1 MTQPSP
7 QERRTPARRPRLNL
21 PFDNRRQDA
30 GTWAYEHR
38 VGLCVTLIA
47 YLVLMIVFVSSKI
60 VVGRRASTQGMY
72 IDVETLTELEQERDR
87 LEEEVRRR
95 QEQQQ
100 SVDWRSIR
108 NRVSNE
114 NALLDE
120 QLRDDR
126 GTNVAEINEAAAEAA
141 ERMQANREAYELGLA
156 EEQAILARRGR
167 KEGDQ
172 VQDTKSKGRVTVS
185 FSLVNPVRTSRRL
198 DMPVY
203 LCEGGGEV
211 TVSITVD
218 RGGRVTGAKVVEG
231 GDDCMRETALR
242 AARNSL
248 FNIDQTAPARQQGTI
263 TYIFIP
269 Q

>member
-1 MTQPSP
+1 MTQ
-7 QERRTPARRPRLNL
+7 TPTDEKRKPVRRPRLNL

-38 VGLCVTLIA
+38 IGLCVTLIA
-47 YLVLMIVFVSSKI
+47 YLLLMIVFVSSKI
-60 VVGRRASTQGMY
+60 VIGRRASTQGMY

-100 SVDWRSIR
+100 TVDWRSIR

-126 GTNVAEINEAAAEAA
+126 GTNVAEINDAAAEVA

-156 EEQAILARRGR
+156 EERAIWERRGR
-167 KEGDQ
+167 EQGSEARDSKA
-172 VQDTKSKGRVTVS
+172 KGRVTVS

-218 RGGRVTGAKVVEG
+218 RAGKVVGAKIVEG

-248 FNIDQTAPARQQGTI
+248 FNIDQSAPARQQGTI

>member
-60 VVGRRASTQGMY
+60 VVGRRASAQGMY

-172 VQDTKSKGRVTVS
+172 VQDRKARGGVTVS
-185 FSLVNPVRTSRRL
+185 FSRVTPVRTSRRL